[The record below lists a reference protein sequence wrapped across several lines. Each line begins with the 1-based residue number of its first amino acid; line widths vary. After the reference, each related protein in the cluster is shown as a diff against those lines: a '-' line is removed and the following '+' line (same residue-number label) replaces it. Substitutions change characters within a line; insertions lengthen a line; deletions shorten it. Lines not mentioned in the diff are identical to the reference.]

1 MTIWTR
7 ADKHKHSVLDAAR
20 VLYGEATGT
29 HGGTS
34 GPDQEALASW
44 LQWRLFS
51 CWGPGFVGSRG
62 YDEAV
67 WNLGIQA
74 LRKWHDDRGAQ

>member
-1 MTIWTR
+1 VTR
-7 ADKHKHSVLDAAR
+7 ADKYKHSVLDAAR
-20 VLYGEATGT
+20 VLYGEAIGT

-34 GPDQEALASW
+34 GPDQEALAAW

-51 CWGPGFVGSRG
+51 CWDTGFSGCH
-62 YDEAV
+62 DFENAV

-74 LRKWHDDRGAQ
+74 LRKWSSAQERE